1 MNTDKVVRDLKVLTR
16 DAEEFLAAT
25 ADDLTDKAREAR
37 SRLTAALRSA
47 KATCER
53 LQDKAVAGAR
63 ATDKAIRQH
72 PYRSMGVAFGA
83 GLLIGVLAIRR
94 NHG

>member
-1 MNTDKVVRDLKVLTR
+1 MNTDKVVRDLKTLTR
-16 DAEEFLAAT
+16 DAEGLLAAT

-47 KATCER
+47 KDTCER
-53 LQDKAVAGAR
+53 MQDKAVAGLR
-63 ATDKAIRQH
+63 ATDGVIRKH
-72 PYRSMGVAFGA
+72 PYETLGIAFGA
-83 GLLIGVLAIRR
+83 GLLIGALAIRR